1 MIVFPNCKINIGLF
15 VTSKRSDGFHNI
27 ESVFMPVDWN
37 DILEIN
43 HAAGPQGNFVQSGH
57 VIDADTEQNIVM
69 KAVRL
74 MQREFAIGEVDVH
87 LVKKLPMGAG
97 LGGGSADGA
106 FAISSINQIFN
117 LQLSTAQLAELA
129 AQLGSDCPFFIYNT
143 PCFVSGRG
151 EVIEPIPLDLS
162 NYHIGLIHPGIH
174 VSTPL
179 AYSKIKPS
187 EASFDLRL
195 LKDTSVLD
203 WAELVENDFETPVFT
218 MFPLI
223 GDIKSAMYESGA
235 LYASMSGSGSAVYGI
250 FENEPDLNEIK
261 QDLRLTS
268 ALAYT
273 GKFRATQ
280 K

>member
-15 VTSKRSDGFHNI
+15 VTSKRPDGFHNI
-27 ESVFMPVDWN
+27 ESIFMPVEWTDV
-37 DILEIN
+37 LEIN
-43 HAAGPQGNFVQSGH
+43 HAESALGNFTQSGLT
-57 VIDADTEQNIVM
+57 IDADVEQNIVV

-74 MQREFAIGEVDVH
+74 MQREFAIGEMNIH
-87 LVKKLPMGAG
+87 LMKNLPMGAG

-106 FAISSINQIFN
+106 FAISAINAICD
-117 LQLSTAQLAELA
+117 LKLSQTQMAELA
-129 AQLGSDCPFFIYNT
+129 AQLGSDCPFFIYNS

-151 EVIEPIPLDLS
+151 ELIEPIDLDLS
-162 NYHIGLIHPGIH
+162 SYYIGLIHPGIH

-179 AYSKIKPS
+179 AYSKIKPE
-187 EASFDLRL
+187 EAAFDLRL
-195 LKDTSVLD
+195 LNQTPIEE
-203 WAELVENDFETPVFT
+203 WEEMVENDFELPVFS

-223 GDIKSAMYESGA
+223 ADIKSAMYESGA

-250 FENEPDLNEIK
+250 FSEKPNLDEIK

-273 GKFRATQ
+273 GRFRAEQ

>member
-43 HAAGPQGNFVQSGH
+43 YAAGPQGNFVQSGH
-57 VIDADTEQNIVM
+57 VIDADVEQNIVM

-106 FAISSINQIFN
+106 FAISAINQIFN
-117 LQLSTAQLAELA
+117 LQLSNAQMADLA
-129 AQLGSDCPFFIYNT
+129 AQLGSDCPFFIYNS

-151 EVIEPIPLDLS
+151 ELIEPIQLDLS

-179 AYSKIKPS
+179 AYSKIKPA
-187 EASFDLRL
+187 EASFDLRQ
-195 LKDTSVLD
+195 LKDTSISD
-203 WAELVENDFETPVFT
+203 WEELVENDFETPVFT